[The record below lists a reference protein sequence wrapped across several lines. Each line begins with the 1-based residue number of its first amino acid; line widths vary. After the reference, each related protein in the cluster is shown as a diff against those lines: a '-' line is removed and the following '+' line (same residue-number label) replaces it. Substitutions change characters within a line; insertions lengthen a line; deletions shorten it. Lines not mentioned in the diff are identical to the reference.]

1 MKNLTLVSVLFVVVS
16 CQSDVSTSG
25 DELFERGKYEEA
37 VKAYSDNLS
46 IDPDNINTIYNRGRA
61 YEELGDSKMAMADFM
76 KIIEID
82 PKNINAYLSLAKLA
96 YNEHNFNQALV
107 HAGKALELNE
117 NSAQGHF
124 LAARGAH
131 QLGYF
136 DQALES
142 YNNAISINKDFGDA
156 FLYRGALK
164 VGMDKQN
171 SACEDFKFARLLD
184 VEGADKA
191 VREYCK

>member
-1 MKNLTLVSVLFVVVS
+1 MKYFILACSILVAAS
-16 CQSDVSTSG
+16 CQTDVSNSG
-25 DELFERGKYEEA
+25 DALFEAGKFSEA
-37 VKAYSDNLS
+37 VKAYNDYLETN
-46 IDPDNINTIYNRGRA
+46 PDHVNTIYNRGRA
-61 YEELGDSKMAMADFM
+61 YEELGEGKKAMADFA
-76 KIIEID
+76 KIVEID
-82 PKNINAYLSLAKLA
+82 PRNISAYLSLAKLA
-96 YNEHNFNQALV
+96 YNEHNYNQVLV

-136 DQALES
+136 EQALES

-164 VGMDKQN
+164 IGMEKQK
-171 SACEDFKFARLLD
+171 SACEDFKFAKLLD

-191 VREYCK
+191 VRDYCK